1 MPQGSLLF
9 LLQVKL
15 LKKTASVKQLYN
27 SVLQALKTVAQSSGD
42 DVLPDLTKRFFE
54 NILRAED
61 SSPKLVV
68 TKVVVDADNKDF
80 SGRHFCSEV
89 HTVEVTA
96 RVKHEEHHHHHEEES
111 RTYHL
116 VVKSQPSN
124 EDARKFLQPSHTF
137 EKEVQMYGSV
147 FHDMATFVR
156 ANSVICLDS
165 CKDSEVIDV
174 PRCFYTRW
182 AGSECSSGKEQ
193 EDLIIL
199 ENLCP
204 KVSEEGRKEG

>member
-1 MPQGSLLF
+1 MPKP
-9 LLQVKL
+9 QVKL

-27 SVLQALKTVAQSSGD
+27 SVLQALKTVASASSSD
-42 DVLPDLTKRFFE
+42 DVLPELTKRFFE
-54 NILRAED
+54 NILRAEEP
-61 SSPKLVV
+61 SPKLSV
-68 TKVVVDADNKDF
+68 TKVKVDSNNKDMG
-80 SGRHFCSEV
+80 GRHFCSEV
-89 HTVEVTA
+89 HAVEVTA
-96 RVKHEEHHHHHEEES
+96 VSGDDEE
-111 RTYHL
+111 TLKYHL

-137 EKEVQMYGSV
+137 EKEVQMYGTV

-174 PRCFYTRW
+174 PRCYYTRW
-182 AGSECSSGKEQ
+182 TPGGAEGGSKEQ

-204 KVSEEGRKEG
+204 KVSS